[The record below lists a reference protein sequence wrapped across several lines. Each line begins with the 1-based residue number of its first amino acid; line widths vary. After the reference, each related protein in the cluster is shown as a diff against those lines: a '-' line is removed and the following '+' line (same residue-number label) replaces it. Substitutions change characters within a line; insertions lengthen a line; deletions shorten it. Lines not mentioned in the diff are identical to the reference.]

1 MKSKKRTGKPVFF
14 IVAILTLV
22 FSYLAFFGISTQY
35 GDKRTVIVKGGEDI
49 RLGIDIRG
57 GVDAT
62 FVPESD
68 AENVTTEQL
77 AAAQAVIEQRM
88 ISGNITDYE
97 IYSDNVNKRII
108 VRFPW
113 KETEEN
119 FDPEEAIQELGA
131 TAMLTFREGTDVDD
145 QGLPT
150 GDIILSGND
159 IASARAVIN
168 TEKNVPVVALELS
181 NTVQPGEEKSGVE
194 KFAEA
199 TTRLSASNG
208 VISIW
213 MDDTM
218 ISAPAVNVAITDGK
232 ATIEGSSADPFT
244 AEEAQD
250 LANKI
255 QAGALPFELKTE
267 NFSSISP
274 TLGQGA
280 LNAML
285 IAGVIAFI
293 LVSIFMAVMYR
304 LPGLVAIIALLG
316 QMAGSIAAVSG
327 FFPVFSSFT
336 LTLPGI
342 AGIILSLGMGVD
354 ANIISAERIKEELKN
369 GKSIDGSL
377 NAGYERAFS
386 AIFDSNI
393 TMVIVAIILM
403 GAFGPPSS
411 LFSTI
416 LQPIFFMF
424 PPVAAGT
431 IYSFGYTL
439 LVGVIFNFIFG
450 VTCSRLMLK
459 SISKFKFFRKP
470 QFYGGDKVEN
480 NA

>member
-62 FVPESD
+62 FVPETG
-68 AENVTTEQL
+68 AENVTAEQL

-119 FDPEEAIQELGA
+119 FDPEQAIQELGA
-131 TAMLTFREGTDVDD
+131 TAMLTFREGTAVDD

-150 GDIILSGND
+150 GDIILNGND
-159 IASARAVIN
+159 VKSATAVIN
-168 TEKNVPVVALELS
+168 TENNEPVVSLELS
-181 NTVQPGEEKSGVE
+181 SEVQPGEEKSGVE

-199 TTRLSASNG
+199 TTRLSATKG

-213 MDDTM
+213 MDDTL
-218 ISAPAVNVAITDGK
+218 ISYPTVNVAITDGK
-232 ATIEGSSADPFT
+232 ATIEGDFT

-255 QAGALPFELKTE
+255 QAGALPFQLKTE

-293 LVSIFMAVMYR
+293 LVSIFMAIVYR

-393 TMVIVAIILM
+393 TMVIVSVILM

-411 LFSTI
+411 FFSTI
-416 LQPIFFMF
+416 LQPVFFMF

-470 QFYGGDKVEN
+470 QFYGGDKIEK